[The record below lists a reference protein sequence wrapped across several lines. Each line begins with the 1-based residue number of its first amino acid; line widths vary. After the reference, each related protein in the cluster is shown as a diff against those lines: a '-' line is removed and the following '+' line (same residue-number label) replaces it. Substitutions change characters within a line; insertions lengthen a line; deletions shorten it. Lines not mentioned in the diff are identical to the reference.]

1 MRAISL
7 AFVRASS
14 ARARVPF
21 YFLTSKCRSA
31 SNFISTFTLAAT
43 ANRTCMQCEERKR
56 MLGLKKL
63 ALPKITR
70 PMPWYARAP
79 ANCMLRRANKSH
91 GYTHPRRYVH
101 TSSKSA
107 LEEAFGFFVLLRL
120 SLLLLFFLFSKCRQR
135 ERRGERSVKI
145 T

>member
-21 YFLTSKCRSA
+21 YFLTSKCLELYLYVHARCNGQSDLYAVRREKENAGAEETRITEDYA
-31 SNFISTFTLAAT
+31 SDAVV
-43 ANRTCMQCEERKR
+43 R
-56 MLGLKKL
+56 
-63 ALPKITR
+63 
-70 PMPWYARAP
+70 ARAP

-91 GYTHPRRYVH
+91 GYTHPCRYVH